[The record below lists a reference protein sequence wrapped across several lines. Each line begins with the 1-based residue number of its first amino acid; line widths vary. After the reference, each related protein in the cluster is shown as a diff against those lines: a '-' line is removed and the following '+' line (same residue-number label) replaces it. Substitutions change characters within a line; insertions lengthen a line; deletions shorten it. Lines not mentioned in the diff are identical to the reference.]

1 MDIYI
6 LPILFSRL
14 NVIALSMSADTTMV
28 ETPSADAGVSV
39 ETHKQ
44 VKDEVSK
51 LREQLAAEKAKN
63 QIYVE
68 RNREKL
74 ITMKDDVND
83 FVNTIAKENPEHT
96 ELNMMCRWAAEMEKG
111 ESLETNLGM
120 GRLISC
126 ASANLKRTREEAS
139 QLTEKSTALAEAY
152 KKIEAL
158 EAERDAK
165 VQRETE
171 LQGLLEER
179 TAAATK
185 LQEELA
191 KQGGIKEKYDF
202 SMPSARE
209 AGPSSAAGSSADHA
223 AASSRSAPAPNMDD
237 ALFAFVSSGGR
248 GGLRIGQS
256 GTNHS
261 LFGNNGSDGLA
272 AALRF

>member
-1 MDIYI
+1 MDAELDDISM
-6 LPILFSRL
+6 LVEATEEPIIDRSGDTRKLEHRL
-14 NVIALSMSADTTMV
+14 DV
-28 ETPSADAGVSV
+28 
-39 ETHKQ
+39 
-44 VKDEVSK
+44 
-51 LREQLAAEKAKN
+51 AE
-63 QIYVE
+63 
-68 RNREKL
+68 R
-74 ITMKDDVND
+74 
-83 FVNTIAKENPEHT
+83 
-96 ELNMMCRWAAEMEKG
+96 
-111 ESLETNLGM
+111 
-120 GRLISC
+120 
-126 ASANLKRTREEAS
+126 
-139 QLTEKSTALAEAY
+139 STVR
-152 KKIEAL
+152 L

-209 AGPSSAAGSSADHA
+209 AGSSSAAGSSADHA

-237 ALFAFVSSGGR
+237 ALFAFVSAGGR